1 MYKPDF
7 TDWKII
13 ELLNENGRMSSTE
26 IARTL
31 GDVSARTVS
40 NRIDT
45 LIKQNIINV
54 RAIVNPE
61 QVGYGVLA
69 DVYIDV
75 EPGKVREVAEQAAKL
90 PLISYVA
97 CATGATDVSIS
108 LRAKS
113 IEELFN
119 FVNDT
124 LGSIPG
130 VLRTQFYILPFKI
143 KDLDTWMPPNVL
155 DEKDKEKIVT

>member
-1 MYKPDF
+1 MYKPDS

-13 ELLNENGRMSSTE
+13 KLLNENGRISSTDV
-26 IARTL
+26 ARKL

-45 LIKQNIINV
+45 LLKHKIINV

-61 QVGYGVLA
+61 NVGYHVMA
-69 DVYIDV
+69 DVYVDV
-75 EPGKVREVAEQAAKL
+75 EPGKVREVARKAADL

-108 LRAKS
+108 LRAQS

-155 DEKDKEKIVT
+155 DGD